1 MPELRERLSQAGHSD
16 AATYLQSGNVV
27 LSSELSE
34 RELAGEFERL
44 LREWFGFDVPVVA
57 RRGEDL
63 ADVVAANPLGDVAEN
78 AKRYQVTFLSEPPP
92 PELDERLQRLAAD
105 SERVVVR
112 GREVYAWHP
121 DGAARSKLWNGLAGT
136 GLGVTGTS
144 RNWTT
149 VLNLA
154 DMAAQ

>member
-1 MPELRERLSQAGHSD
+1 MPELRQRLWQAGYAD

-34 RELAGEFERL
+34 RDLADEFESL

-63 ADVVAANPLGDVAEN
+63 ADVVAANPLAEVAQN
-78 AKRYQVTFLSEPPP
+78 PKRYQVTFLNEPPP
-92 PELDERLQRLAAD
+92 AGLDERLQAVATD

-121 DGAARSKLWNGLAGT
+121 DGAARSKLWNGLASG

-154 DMAAQ
+154 DMAAS

>member
-1 MPELRERLSQAGHSD
+1 
-16 AATYLQSGNVV
+16 
-27 LSSELSE
+27 
-34 RELAGEFERL
+34 
-44 LREWFGFDVPVVA
+44 
-57 RRGEDL
+57 
-63 ADVVAANPLGDVAEN
+63 
-78 AKRYQVTFLSEPPP
+78 
-92 PELDERLQRLAAD
+92 
-105 SERVVVR
+105 VVR

-154 DMAAQ
+154 EMTAP